1 MSRINIFH
9 INPFTAV
16 HVHVVVTFDY
26 VDKSY
31 RDRNVSPTR
40 HGYRSRANGAKIAVL
55 LSERLNPIE
64 IGAARRSFATLQKPR

>member
-1 MSRINIFH
+1 MSGINIFH

-31 RDRNVSPTR
+31 RDR
-40 HGYRSRANGAKIAVL
+40 RSAAQLCYVTKNGAKIAVL
-55 LSERLNPIE
+55 MSERINPIE